1 MWTVSKG
8 PDNQQLFAKPFDVVV
23 QIIDCIDTVI
33 VSDGG
38 KESLSLLDASD
49 GKLLKMVD
57 KKGKDSHG
65 MTVDHFGN
73 ILVCNRSTSEV
84 HMYSSDFTK
93 SAILLTKNDLH
104 NKPIELAYN
113 WSTCTL
119 YVGYQNNK
127 EIDRFKIS
135 LADE

>member
-1 MWTVSKG
+1 M
-8 PDNQQLFAKPFDVVV
+8 V
-23 QIIDCIDTVI
+23 QIIDGIDTVI

-38 KESLSLLDASD
+38 KESLTLLDASD

-65 MTVDHFGN
+65 ITVDSFGN

-93 SAILLTKNDLH
+93 SAILLSKNDLRE
-104 NKPIELAYN
+104 KPISLAYN